1 MVTFRRFAVFLCL
14 ISLSFAQQATP
25 TAAPPVKLRKC
36 PDTPIRGLDNKIIKV
51 SQYRGKVVMIVM
63 FLTSCQ
69 DCTLTLQ
76 LMQKMQNDYAARGLQ
91 VIGVSLD
98 ESSANLLPYQ
108 QRYHFP
114 FPLGHL
120 ETDGASQLSGVAKT
134 KGVKVPV
141 IMFVDWMGNVRF
153 QYQGDDKIFN
163 EPEKNLRG
171 IASALLRQAALKQG
185 PQYETRPAP
194 VQPGK

>member
-1 MVTFRRFAVFLCL
+1 MAMFRPLAVFLCL
-14 ISLSFAQQATP
+14 VSLSFAQQATP

-36 PDTPIRGLDNKIIKV
+36 PDTPIRGLDNKIIKI

-63 FLTSCQ
+63 FLTSCP

-91 VIGVSLD
+91 IVGVSLD
-98 ESSANLLPYQ
+98 ESSANLLPYA

-120 ETDGASQLSGVAKT
+120 DTAGASQLSGVAKT
-134 KGVKVPV
+134 AGVKVPV

-153 QYQGDDKIFN
+153 QYQGDDRIFADG
-163 EPEKNLRG
+163 EKNMRG
-171 IASALLRQAALKQG
+171 IATALLKQAALKQG

-194 VQPGK
+194 AKPGK